1 MQTTLTVIALII
13 GSITF
18 AIAKLYQWFHNA
30 EIEQDLEESL
40 NN

>member
-1 MQTTLTVIALII
+1 MQTTLTLIALIV

-18 AIAKLYQWFHNA
+18 AIAKLYQWFHDA
-30 EIEQDLEESL
+30 EIEQDLDECL

>member
-1 MQTTLTVIALII
+1 MQTTLTLIALII

-18 AIAKLYQWFHNA
+18 AIARLYQWFHDA
-30 EIEQDLEESL
+30 EIEQDLDECL